1 MMTRAEI
8 EFFESLTERQLR
20 NDSCI
25 CRSHRAEAKRHL
37 ANPDYVPKWN
47 KEKSQLYI
55 CCSLDECTATSHNFK
70 IIRLS
75 EDTKQKLLTSQD
87 TLCEFHCGAGCEC
100 KHCSN
105 IQSVTQPQEED
116 DVSESEEE
124 AEESE
129 TDQNNET
136 ESEEIET
143 EVICDFIQNYI

>member
-1 MMTRAEI
+1 MVWSNSIKADQYDGLPLPEENGWLI
-8 EFFESLTERQLR
+8 D
-20 NDSCI
+20 NGNYYIDW
-25 CRSHRAEAKRHL
+25 EAKE
-37 ANPDYVPKWN
+37 VV
-47 KEKSQLYI
+47 
-55 CCSLDECTATSHNFK
+55 
-70 IIRLS
+70 
-75 EDTKQKLLTSQD
+75 TKVQD
-87 TLCEFHCGAGCEC
+87 TLDWLSKGCHCKTGCTTNRCACIKKGNNCGAGCEC